1 MSEPKPMPLTAEE
14 NRDEVRDAVA
24 RVNRAIKESDAH
36 ICVDGLIR
44 PYMQLVC
51 SSRCHHEKPTEF
63 RQLQEEKAGL
73 SLALDAER
81 AARAAAER
89 ERDEALKAFTLG
101 VVERDELRGVVQR
114 REQATENLIR
124 SAIIAADFIEGEYA
138 DGNDD
143 GDIIPVSSPAY
154 KIHERLWGAIFKA
167 DLPDGAVVLAART
180 NGAAQ

>member
-1 MSEPKPMPLTAEE
+1 MSEPKPMTE
-14 NRDEVRDAVA
+14 D
-24 RVNRAIKESDAH
+24 RVNIAITDEYAVTDDTLRKLWAE
-36 ICVDGLIR
+36 
-44 PYMQLVC
+44 
-51 SSRCHHEKPTEF
+51 
-63 RQLQEEKAGL
+63 LQ
-73 SLALDAER
+73 AER